1 MKCNKF
7 IHYVIFM
14 TYRYENKPTT
24 YSIQRITTED
34 HEMTPKKPTKKELEK
49 RVEELEKELQTTA
62 EQGAKY
68 LNQLKYT
75 KADLENVQK
84 QNQKR
89 LGEVIERAN
98 GELLEK
104 LLPLIDELEILSTRD
119 AEKQKLVEGVKMVH
133 NKLLKLAESEGIK
146 QIDSV
151 GEKFDPFKHEAI
163 MEVETLDVPDGCVA
177 EEIRRGYMFK
187 DKVLRASVVKVA
199 KAPDVVE
206 IKIED
211 NQDE

>member
-1 MKCNKF
+1 
-7 IHYVIFM
+7 
-14 TYRYENKPTT
+14 
-24 YSIQRITTED
+24 
-34 HEMTPKKPTKKELEK
+34 
-49 RVEELEKELQTTA
+49 
-62 EQGAKY
+62 
-68 LNQLKYT
+68 
-75 KADLENVQK
+75 LENIQK

-89 LGEVIERAN
+89 LSDVIERAN

-104 LLPLIDELEILSTRD
+104 LLPFVDELDILSSRD
-119 AEKQKLVEGVKMVH
+119 AEKQNLVEGVRMVH
-133 NKLLKLAESEGIK
+133 DKLLKLVEQEGVTPIAAL
-146 QIDSV
+146 

-177 EEIRRGYMFK
+177 EEIRSGYMFK

-199 KAPDVVE
+199 RAPDVVE

>member
-1 MKCNKF
+1 
-7 IHYVIFM
+7 
-14 TYRYENKPTT
+14 
-24 YSIQRITTED
+24 
-34 HEMTPKKPTKKELEK
+34 MTPKKKPTKKELQK
-49 RVEELEKELQTTA
+49 RVEELEKELQDA
-62 EQGAKY
+62 AQQSAKY
-68 LNQLKYT
+68 LSQLKYA

-89 LGEVIERAN
+89 LIDVMDRAN

-104 LLPLIDELEILSTRD
+104 LLPFVDELDILYSKD

-133 NKLLKLAESEGIK
+133 RKLLKLLESEGITK
-146 QIDSV
+146 IEAV

-163 MEVETLDVPDGCVA
+163 MEVETLDVPDGFIA
-177 EEIRRGYMFK
+177 EEIRRGYTFK

-199 KAPDVVE
+199 RAPDVVE

>member
-1 MKCNKF
+1 
-7 IHYVIFM
+7 
-14 TYRYENKPTT
+14 
-24 YSIQRITTED
+24 
-34 HEMTPKKPTKKELEK
+34 MTPKKKSSKKELEQ
-49 RVEELEKELQTTA
+49 RIEELEKELQSTA
-62 EQGAKY
+62 ELSAKY
-68 LNQLKYT
+68 LNQLKYA

-89 LGEVIERAN
+89 LIDVMERAN

-104 LLPLIDELEILSTRD
+104 LLPIIDELEILYSED
-119 AEKQKLVEGVKMVH
+119 AKKQRLIEGVKMVH
-133 NKLLKLAESEGIK
+133 GKLARLIKSEGIT
-146 QIDSV
+146 QIETV

-163 MEVETLDVPDGCVA
+163 MEVETLDVPDGCIA
-177 EEIRRGYMFK
+177 EEIRRGYVFK

-199 KAPDVVE
+199 RAPDVVE

>member
-1 MKCNKF
+1 
-7 IHYVIFM
+7 
-14 TYRYENKPTT
+14 
-24 YSIQRITTED
+24 
-34 HEMTPKKPTKKELEK
+34 MTPKKNPGKKELEQ
-49 RVEELEKELQTTA
+49 RVEELEKELQSTA
-62 EQGAKY
+62 EQSAKY
-68 LNQLKYT
+68 LNQLKYA

-89 LGEVIERAN
+89 LSDVIERAN

-104 LLPLIDELEILSTRD
+104 LLPFVDELDILSSRD
-119 AEKQKLVEGVKMVH
+119 AEKQKLVEGVRMVH
-133 NKLLKLAESEGIK
+133 DKLLKLVEQEGVTPIAA
-146 QIDSV
+146 V
-151 GEKFDPFKHEAI
+151 GERFDPFKHEAI

-177 EEIRRGYMFK
+177 EEIRSGYMFK

-199 KAPDVVE
+199 RAPDVVE